1 MPSSTEDP
9 LQAVLVHGAISVI
22 MASCFS
28 LTLAVF
34 GSDAL
39 PLLFPLS
46 PFGLAAPALA
56 AAAAVLLSVV
66 LERERA
72 LAAAFI
78 RGAVLMLIVFW
89 PLQALLL
96 PRQGGISFLP
106 DPPGVFCVL
115 DCALSFT
122 LASLFRGFFRAREF
136 FAESTRGLE
145 GEKLRN
151 MVRDEGYLLTSTRQ
165 EMELAMATA
174 TVLIGALGL
183 LLLVLFW
190 GKGSLSP
197 ALTACYGASA
207 VAFVFLRA
215 VITDFLSSQS
225 LAGIGIAQA
234 PGERAGRIRL
244 ALAAA
249 AGLAVLSFALTGDES
264 PLSIE
269 LVLRALASFF
279 SLLGWGPA
287 RVIPQDPQ
295 ELERLRLSRLELSD
309 ADFGEP
315 LIDLG
320 MILDFLKKAAIVA
333 AAAAFLW
340 FLLKPIFSARLKD
353 FVKAR
358 KPLKALGR
366 FFDFLKRVLG
376 LLSGRKAARTALSA
390 QERKKLERDF
400 ENVARKAK
408 SIEKER
414 ETGRMA
420 KAFIELIALGTG
432 LGLPY
437 RPTSV
442 PLEWTKALQGL
453 LPAEG
458 PEDRDLSAR
467 LIAAAGIFE
476 EALYSDRILG
486 REKTDPFFG
495 ALKAARE
502 RWR

>member
-1 MPSSTEDP
+1 
-9 LQAVLVHGAISVI
+9 

-28 LTLAVF
+28 LTLAVY
-34 GSDAL
+34 GADAL
-39 PLLFPLS
+39 PLLFPPS
-46 PFGLAAPALA
+46 PFGLAAPVLT
-56 AAAAVLLSVV
+56 AAAAVLLSLV

-72 LAAAFI
+72 RAASFI
-78 RGAVLMLIVFW
+78 RGAVLMLIALW

-96 PRQGGISFLP
+96 PRHGGANFLP
-106 DPPGVFCVL
+106 DPPGIFCVL

-151 MVRDEGYLLTSTRQ
+151 MVRDEGYLVTSTRQ
-165 EMELAMATA
+165 EMELAMSTA
-174 TVLIGALGL
+174 TVLIGAFGL
-183 LLLVLFW
+183 LLLALFW
-190 GKGSLSP
+190 GKGMLSP

-225 LAGIGIAQA
+225 LAGIGIAPA
-234 PGERAGRIRL
+234 PDERAARIRQ
-244 ALAAA
+244 ALVAA
-249 AGLAVLSFALTGDES
+249 AGLALLSFALTGDES
-264 PLSIE
+264 PLSFE
-269 LVLRALASFF
+269 LVMRALASFF

-287 RVIPQDPQ
+287 RAIPQDPQ

-309 ADFGEP
+309 ADFGVP
-315 LIDLG
+315 LIDLA
-320 MILDFLKKAAIVA
+320 MILEFLKKAAIVA
-333 AAAAFLW
+333 AAASFLW
-340 FLLKPIFSARLKD
+340 FLLKPLFSAGLKD

-358 KPLKALGR
+358 KPLRALGR
-366 FFDFLKRVLG
+366 LIDFLKRVLG

-400 ENVARKAK
+400 ESLARKAK
-408 SIEKER
+408 SLEKER

-432 LGLPY
+432 LGQPY

-442 PLEWTKALQGL
+442 PLEWTRALQGL
-453 LPAEG
+453 LPSQEA
-458 PEDRDLSAR
+458 EDRDLAAR
-467 LIAAAGIFE
+467 LVAAAGIFE

-486 REKTDPFFG
+486 REKTDPYFA
-495 ALKAARE
+495 ALKAARA
-502 RWR
+502 RW